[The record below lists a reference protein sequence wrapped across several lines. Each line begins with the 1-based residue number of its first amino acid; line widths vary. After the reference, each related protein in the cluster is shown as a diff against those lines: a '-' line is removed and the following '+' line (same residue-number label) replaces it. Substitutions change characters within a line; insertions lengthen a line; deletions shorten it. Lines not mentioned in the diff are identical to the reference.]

1 MTENNHSPHQSAFGR
16 GIRLA
21 LVLLLLL
28 SSLLSLSS
36 VRATADDEED
46 ERGPR
51 PGNIQARGAFTCDFT
66 IPGNSPLDVAPV
78 IERDRMY
85 MAERPGMQRKQIPL
99 RFDNATGDLLSGGRY
114 LFDTRQQAEAYK
126 SWAEDD
132 FALDGTLFFDRPYF
146 LDRDCHSWRVIGAHN
161 FQDLQRQVVLRTER
175 WSVPDDSQM
184 HTLKQRWPQ
193 IMAAASERGLTGAW
207 LLYNKEEQL
216 VQVVYFA
223 DRVAPPNPFVPDF
236 ASLGALESAPAL
248 GSIFDGQPGWARTF
262 DRTQWVLTVWF
273 PFVLGDHG
281 QPSLW
286 PNSPPLPEAYVGDG
300 VCEVSRG
307 ENHASAPTDC
317 GPLCG
322 NGVCDAGEGTQN
334 CPGDCRIP

>member
-1 MTENNHSPHQSAFGR
+1 MTEHNHSPHQSAFGR

-21 LVLLLLL
+21 LMLLLLH
-28 SSLLSLSS
+28 SSLLSLSG
-36 VRATADDEED
+36 VRASSDDEED

-85 MAERPGMQRKQIPL
+85 MAARPGFQRKQIPL

-126 SWAEDD
+126 SWAVDE

-146 LDRDCHSWRVIGAHN
+146 LNRDCRAWRVIGAHN
-161 FQDLQRQVVLRTER
+161 FGGLERQVVLRTER
-175 WSVPDDSQM
+175 WSVPDDGQM
-184 HTLKQRWPQ
+184 HTLKQRWPL

-207 LLYNKEEQL
+207 LLYNKEEGL
-216 VQVVYFA
+216 VQLVYFA
-223 DRVAPPNPFVPDF
+223 DRVAPPDPFVPDF
-236 ASLGALESAPAL
+236 ASLGALESAPPL
-248 GSIFDGQPGWARTF
+248 GNVFDGQPGWAKTF

-307 ENHASAPTDC
+307 ENHA
-317 GPLCG
+317 G
-322 NGVCDAGEGTQN
+322 
-334 CPGDCRIP
+334 